1 MMFRLNKL
9 SGDQSGA
16 VLIEIAL
23 IAPIL
28 AMMVM
33 AVSDISVAFSKRL
46 ELEQAAQRAIEKVMQ
61 TTGEKT
67 PEETIK
73 AEACTQYNGANA
85 DGTCAVGRI
94 TEDNVTVTYTLTCDN
109 VATTYSEDCTSGQKE
124 YRYIE
129 ATVTDTYTPMFP
141 IHFGTGDDDVYSLSA
156 KAGVRVA

>member
-1 MMFRLNKL
+1 MIRRFRRL
-9 SGDQSGA
+9 SDDQSGA

-23 IAPIL
+23 IAPML
-28 AMMVM
+28 ALMVM
-33 AVSDISVAFSKRL
+33 AISDISTAFSKRL

-73 AEACTQYNGANA
+73 SEAVCQYNGTNAN
-85 DGTCAVGRI
+85 GTCKTGRI
-94 TEDNVTVTYTLTCDN
+94 TEDDVTVQYTLTCDN
-109 VATTYSEDCTSGQKE
+109 VAKSYDSDCTSGQKE

-129 ATVTDTYTPMFP
+129 ATVVDTYTPMFP
-141 IHFGTGDDDVYSLSA
+141 IHFGTSDDDEYSLTA